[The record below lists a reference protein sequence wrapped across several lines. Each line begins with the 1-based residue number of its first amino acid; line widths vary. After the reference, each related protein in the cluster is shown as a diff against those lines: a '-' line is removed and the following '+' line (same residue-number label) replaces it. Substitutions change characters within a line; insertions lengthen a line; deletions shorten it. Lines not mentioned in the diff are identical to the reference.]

1 MLSRDRVVVERRALG
16 GKEWCCEAPLAGC
29 WDHYKTSIK
38 LSERINFVLVISQ
51 QGYHL
56 PLINIID
63 QSAFR
68 IRFL

>member
-1 MLSRDRVVVERRALG
+1 MKPHLLD
-16 GKEWCCEAPLAGC
+16 AGI
-29 WDHYKTSIK
+29 TIN
-38 LSERINFVLVISQ
+38 ERINFVLVISQ